1 MIGELLSRPR
11 NLALLVAAVVVVL
24 AAVFVLTRGGGSD
37 AASKVPVAAAFAP
50 LAEQAER
57 IGGAHVDVTD
67 LTPLGGQPHLLQPS
81 PAAQGA
87 LKRAKL
93 AIYLGGDFQPAVV
106 DAIAKLPATTTKL
119 DQASDGETLPS
130 PRPIRGAR
138 GTIEGAPVRSGGADP
153 HVWLDPER
161 FAGMAQRTQAALV
174 AAAPE
179 HRADFEARGGK
190 YVAELTALADEF
202 AAGLSACRG
211 KTILTTHPAYG
222 YLAERY
228 GLEQAVVA
236 GLTPDAAPN
245 PKTLA
250 AIATYVRAN
259 DIETLFTTTPLPSRT
274 AKVIE
279 RETGAKLA
287 TLNPVEG
294 ITLEQQ
300 ERKEG
305 YVQLM
310 RANLT
315 ALQQGLGCGPEGAP
329 TSPEATSPPAT
340 SPTTP

>member
-1 MIGELLSRPR
+1 MIGAPLSRPR
-11 NLALLVAAVVVVL
+11 NIALLVAAVVVVL
-24 AAVFVLTRGGGSD
+24 GGVFVLTRGGGAD
-37 AASKVPVAAAFAP
+37 GESKVRVAAAFAP

-57 IGGAHVDVTD
+57 IGGPEIVVTD

-81 PAAQGA
+81 PAALDA

-106 DAIAKLPATTTKL
+106 DAVAKLPATVTKL
-119 DQASDGETLPS
+119 DVSGEGASLPS

-138 GTIEGAPVRSGGADP
+138 GTIEGAPVRSGGTDP

-161 FAGMAQRTQAALV
+161 FAAMAQRTQAALIS
-174 AAAPE
+174 ADPE
-179 HRADFEARGGK
+179 HRADFASRGGK
-190 YVAELTALADEF
+190 YLAELTSLAQEYETGL
-202 AAGLSACRG
+202 AGCRG

-228 GLEQAVVA
+228 GLEQAVIA

-250 AIATYVRAN
+250 AIATYVREN
-259 DIETLFTTTPLPSRT
+259 DIATIFTTTPLPSRT

-279 RETGAKLA
+279 RETGAELA

-310 RANLT
+310 RANLA
-315 ALQQGLGCGPEGAP
+315 ALQQGLGCAADVA
-329 TSPEATSPPAT
+329 ATSPATT